1 MYKVFQKKDFDK
13 YDEVA
18 REKAKKFWYT
28 MGYVCKDNPDQYG
41 VDLIVEGNNKRF
53 YCEVEVK
60 TVWHGVQFKYPTMH
74 LPVRKAK
81 FFSKPTQFFI
91 LNNSMTHA
99 GVVGRKTV
107 MNSPRVEVHN
117 VKISAGEKFFDVP
130 ASEVH
135 FVPVP

>member
-13 YDEVA
+13 YDKVA
-18 REKAKKFWYT
+18 REKAKAFWCK
-28 MGYVCKDNPDQYG
+28 MGFVCEDNPDEYG

-60 TVWHGVQFKYPTMH
+60 TVWHGVQFKYPTIH

-81 FFSKPTQFFI
+81 FFAKPTQFFI

-99 GVVGRKTV
+99 AVVGRNVV
-107 MNSPRVEVHN
+107 MNSPQVEVPN